1 MVFDPYISFQA
12 LAARIAHEE
21 HGASLPPPQ
30 PLQEGT
36 TDARES

>member
-1 MVFDPYISFQA
+1 MVFDPNISFQE

-21 HGASLPPPQ
+21 HGS